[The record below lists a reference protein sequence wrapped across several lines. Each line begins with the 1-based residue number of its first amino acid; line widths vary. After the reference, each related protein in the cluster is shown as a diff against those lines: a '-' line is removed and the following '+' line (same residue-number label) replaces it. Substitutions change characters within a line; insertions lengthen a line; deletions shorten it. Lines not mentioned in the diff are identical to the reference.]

1 MSRLTAALAACAQL
15 SVLQPSARRW
25 ALQQLRY
32 LLSAAGGRPGTDT
45 AAGPL
50 AVLVQALPEA
60 LYRQYEYEEPQV
72 RAGKQL
78 MHSAFCQELAA
89 LACELEFD
97 RLAAIAE
104 SHRWS
109 WFRRYCLA
117 SRVMAA
123 LIQRLPLP
131 TAFQEEVR
139 LEPGG
144 GSVAGYVGTTEDG
157 ERIER
162 GDVVR
167 TED

>member
-1 MSRLTAALAACAQL
+1 MAREPSTVSRLTAALAACAQL
-15 SVLQPSARRW
+15 SALQPAARRW

-32 LLSAAGGRPGTDT
+32 LLSAAGGRPGAGADT

-60 LYRQYEYEEPQV
+60 LYRQFEYEEPQV

-97 RLAAIAE
+97 RLPAIAE

-123 LIQRLPLP
+123 LVQRQTLPRP
-131 TAFQEEVR
+131 FQDEVR
-139 LEPGG
+139 PVWR
-144 GSVAGYVGTTEDG
+144 GST
-157 ERIER
+157 
-162 GDVVR
+162 
-167 TED
+167 